1 MKERH
6 TVEQQAVQVHEHVCV
21 IVYVNVD
28 DVVLVLVDV
37 SGFSD
42 SEIICHQN
50 IGGNPMGKLLLD
62 NISLIAGETIKFFI
76 LIVTG
81 VVLLDRVKNAARELN
96 TRVAALE
103 HWRDE
108 HISSIEPH
116 TVCIL
121 EERRKVD
128 EREWLERIERKIDRL
143 EERIDALTEKIH
155 G

>member
-1 MKERH
+1 M
-6 TVEQQAVQVHEHVCV
+6 
-21 IVYVNVD
+21 
-28 DVVLVLVDV
+28 
-37 SGFSD
+37 
-42 SEIICHQN
+42 
-50 IGGNPMGKLLLD
+50 IGN
-62 NISLIAGETIKFFI
+62 NISLIAGETIKFLI

-81 VVLLDRVKNAARELN
+81 VVLLDHVKNATSQLN

-103 HWRDE
+103 DWRDE

-121 EERRKVD
+121 ENRRKID

-155 G
+155 A

>member
-1 MKERH
+1 M
-6 TVEQQAVQVHEHVCV
+6 
-21 IVYVNVD
+21 IN
-28 DVVLVLVDV
+28 
-37 SGFSD
+37 
-42 SEIICHQN
+42 
-50 IGGNPMGKLLLD
+50 LLLD
-62 NISLIAGETIKFFI
+62 NLSGIAGEAIKLLI
-76 LIVTG
+76 LLVTG
-81 VVLLDRVKNAARELN
+81 VVFLDRVKNAVSGLN

-121 EERRKVD
+121 EDRRKVD

>member
-1 MKERH
+1 MK
-6 TVEQQAVQVHEHVCV
+6 
-21 IVYVNVD
+21 Y
-28 DVVLVLVDV
+28 
-37 SGFSD
+37 
-42 SEIICHQN
+42 EIAN
-50 IGGNPMGKLLLD
+50 IDIEDNFMGKLLLD
-62 NISLIAGETIKFFI
+62 NISGIAGEAIKLLI

-81 VVLLDRVKNAARELN
+81 VVLLDRVKNSTGELK

-103 HWRDE
+103 HWRDD

-121 EERRKVD
+121 EDRRKVD

-155 G
+155 A